1 MRLQDKVAIVMGG
14 GQTPG
19 ETMGNGRAVALT
31 ERGDADD
38 IAIRVGRPGADGQFL
53 NDMVDRFLGNILRT
67 AAGGV
72 DDDIGK
78 RSKQFVAVG
87 DIFSKLLLGGIVM

>member
-31 ERGDADD
+31 FARE
-38 IAIRVGRPGADGQFL
+38 GAAWPPRWPQ
-53 NDMVDRFLGNILRT
+53 T
-67 AAGGV
+67 
-72 DDDIGK
+72 
-78 RSKQFVAVG
+78 
-87 DIFSKLLLGGIVM
+87 